1 MRLRS
6 SAFVIQP
13 WRRPQH
19 IRHGGYP
26 GSHENGRLHEL
37 DDKVAVMTEITLA
50 NVKDFV
56 GQSLGASDWIDVD
69 QSRIDQFAE
78 CTGDR
83 QWIHVDIDRARKESP
98 FGGTIAHGYLSLS
111 LVATLAMRMGL
122 APTDASAVIN
132 YGLDKV
138 RFITPVKAGERVR
151 LQLVLASIELKENRQ
166 FLIKS
171 KATLE
176 IENGQAPAL
185 VADSLAL
192 IIP

>member
-1 MRLRS
+1 
-6 SAFVIQP
+6 
-13 WRRPQH
+13 
-19 IRHGGYP
+19 
-26 GSHENGRLHEL
+26 
-37 DDKVAVMTEITLA
+37 MTEITLA
-50 NVKDFV
+50 NVRDSV
-56 GQSLGASDWIDVD
+56 GRSLGASDWVDVD

-83 QWIHVDIDRARKESP
+83 QWIHVDIERAKRESP
-98 FGGTIAHGYLSLS
+98 FRSTIAHGYLSLS
-111 LVATLAMRMGL
+111 LVAALAMEMGL
-122 APTDASAVIN
+122 SPKDASAVIN

-151 LQLVLASIELKENRQ
+151 LQLVLGIEPKENGQ

-176 IENGQAPAL
+176 IENNQAPAL
-185 VADSLAL
+185 VAESLAL

>member
-1 MRLRS
+1 M
-6 SAFVIQP
+6 A
-13 WRRPQH
+13 H
-19 IRHGGYP
+19 HERH
-26 GSHENGRLHEL
+26 
-37 DDKVAVMTEITLA
+37 KVVAIMTEITLA

-56 GQSLGASDWIDVD
+56 GHSLGASDWIDVD
-69 QSRIDQFAE
+69 QSKINQFAE

-83 QWIHVDIDRARKESP
+83 QWIHVDVERAKRESP

-111 LVATLAMRMGL
+111 LVAALAMNMGL
-122 APTDASAVIN
+122 APVDASAVIN

-151 LQLVLASIELKENRQ
+151 LQLSLVSIEPKENGQ
-166 FLIKS
+166 FLIRSKS
-171 KATLE
+171 TLE

-185 VADSLAL
+185 VAEGLAL

>member
-1 MRLRS
+1 M
-6 SAFVIQP
+6 
-13 WRRPQH
+13 
-19 IRHGGYP
+19 
-26 GSHENGRLHEL
+26 
-37 DDKVAVMTEITLA
+37 MEITLG
-50 NVKDFV
+50 NVRNFV

-69 QSRIDQFAE
+69 QSRINQFAE
-78 CTGDR
+78 CTGDQ
-83 QWIHVDIDRARKESP
+83 QWIHVDIERAKRESP
-98 FGGTIAHGYLSLS
+98 FGTTIAHGYLSLS
-111 LVATLAMRMGL
+111 LVATLAMKMGL
-122 APTDASAVIN
+122 APKDASAVIN

-151 LQLVLASIELKENRQ
+151 LQLVLADIEPKDNGQ

>member
-1 MRLRS
+1 
-6 SAFVIQP
+6 
-13 WRRPQH
+13 
-19 IRHGGYP
+19 
-26 GSHENGRLHEL
+26 
-37 DDKVAVMTEITLA
+37 MTQITLA

-56 GQSLGASDWIDVD
+56 GQSLGASDWIDVR
-69 QSRIDQFAE
+69 QARIDEFAE

-83 QWIHVDIDRARKESP
+83 QWIHVDIERAKRESP
-98 FGGTIAHGYLSLS
+98 FGGPIAHGYLSLS
-111 LVATLAMRMGL
+111 LVAALAMKLGL

-138 RFITPVKAGERVR
+138 RFITPVKAERVR
-151 LQLVLASIELKENRQ
+151 LQLALVGIEPKENGQ

-176 IENGQAPAL
+176 IENNQSPAL
-185 VADSLAL
+185 VAESLAL

>member
-1 MRLRS
+1 M
-6 SAFVIQP
+6 
-13 WRRPQH
+13 
-19 IRHGGYP
+19 
-26 GSHENGRLHEL
+26 
-37 DDKVAVMTEITLA
+37 MEITLG
-50 NVKDFV
+50 NVRNFV

-69 QSRIDQFAE
+69 QSRINQFAE

-83 QWIHVDIDRARKESP
+83 QWIHVDIERAKRESP
-98 FGGTIAHGYLSLS
+98 FSTTIAHGYLSLS
-111 LVATLAMRMGL
+111 LVATLAMKMGL
-122 APTDASAVIN
+122 APKDASAVIN

-151 LQLVLASIELKENRQ
+151 LQLVLADIEPKDNGQ

>member
-1 MRLRS
+1 
-6 SAFVIQP
+6 
-13 WRRPQH
+13 
-19 IRHGGYP
+19 
-26 GSHENGRLHEL
+26 
-37 DDKVAVMTEITLA
+37 MTEITLA

-56 GQSLGASDWIDVD
+56 GQSLGASDWIDVH
-69 QSRIDQFAE
+69 QPRIDQFAE

-83 QWIHVDIDRARKESP
+83 QWIHLDIERAKRESP

-111 LVATLAMRMGL
+111 LVAALAMKLGL

-151 LQLVLASIELKENRQ
+151 LQLALVGIEPKENGQ

-176 IENGQAPAL
+176 IENNQSPAL
-185 VADSLAL
+185 VAESLAL